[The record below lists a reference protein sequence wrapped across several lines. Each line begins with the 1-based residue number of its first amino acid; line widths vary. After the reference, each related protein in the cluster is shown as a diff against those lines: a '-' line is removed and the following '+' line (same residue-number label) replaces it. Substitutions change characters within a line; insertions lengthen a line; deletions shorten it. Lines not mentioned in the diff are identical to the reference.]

1 MSRNTNIS
9 ELLFPVECKPVYLEN
24 QRYPIHGY
32 KAVTGKFE
40 NDSEVIFSIVSD
52 NYQLITNNEAVE
64 MGKEIHARLFP
75 DATSESFEVFNVIA
89 PKTNGSCHIDI
100 IDKNYTLN
108 VWSQEVFV
116 PFVRIQ
122 NSYNKTL
129 PLKFQIGFCR
139 KLCNNGVIFE
149 ENLVSYSVVHTKQ
162 MIRGSKF
169 MNINVDHLKQF
180 ENDFINKTKRSVEI
194 EIPRKYFLPLAAKVL
209 NQNFNLAEKD
219 VKKRR
224 LIEQKLYD
232 FANDIENYSD
242 KYTQTEKMGEN
253 AYAFFN
259 VITDYASNIKHFQ
272 ARSTNEMQV
281 RCGTWLNLLPT
292 EIKRNDFSWEKE
304 VSEQKDLIQYA
315 QNLIQK

>member
-9 ELLFPVECKPVYLEN
+9 ELLFPVECKPVFLEN
-24 QRYPIHGY
+24 QRRPIHGY

-52 NYQLITNNEAVE
+52 NYKLITNEMAYE
-64 MGKEIHARLFP
+64 MGKEIHGRLFP
-75 DATSESFEVFNVIA
+75 NATSESFEVFNVIA

-108 VWSQEVFV
+108 VWAQEVFV

-149 ENLVSYSVVHTKQ
+149 ENLVSITMVHTKHLF
-162 MIRGSKF
+162 RNYDF
-169 MNINVDHLKQF
+169 MNINVAHLKRF
-180 ENDFINKTKRSVEI
+180 ENDFINKTKRSTEI
-194 EIPRKYFLPLAAKVL
+194 RIAQQYFLPLAAKVL

-219 VKKRR
+219 IKKRR
-224 LIEQKLYD
+224 LIEQKLYE
-232 FANDIENYSD
+232 FAYAIDNYSE
-242 KYTQTEKMGEN
+242 KYIKTEKMGEN
-253 AYAFFN
+253 AYSFFN
-259 VITDYASNIKHFQ
+259 VITDYASNTKHLQ

-281 RCGTWLNLLPT
+281 RCGTWLNLLPS
-292 EIKRNDFSWEKE
+292 EIIKPNFSWENE

-315 QNLIQK
+315 HDLIKK